1 MGAALLRLHR
11 RRRRGRRARLAR
23 SLRVAAAGARAC
35 THRAAPPARTRLA
48 CQSALATLTL
58 ARPWQP
64 SPSPHPT
71 PWQPTAGLRHSARA
85 LRRRRASRRAAL
97 PRGGRRRRGD
107 RGVDVGQAASTNQRG
122 RLFPLLWKQRVQR
135 RLCPWAVT
143 ITVMGR
149 PRATAHAAGSEPSGR
164 SPVVWPAFGC
174 QSLTRARP
182 EAEPF
187 VVRPASRH
195 PGAGRGYAAVTLTLG
210 LDRYFFLIRSLF

>member
-1 MGAALLRLHR
+1 MPIGPGNPHP
-11 RRRRGRRARLAR
+11 
-23 SLRVAAAGARAC
+23 S
-35 THRAAPPARTRLA
+35 P
-48 CQSALATLTL
+48 ALATLTL

-64 SPSPHPT
+64 SPSPHPNPWQPSPSSHPT
-71 PWQPTAGLRHSARA
+71 PWQPSPSPQPNPWQPTAGLRHPARA

-107 RGVDVGQAASTNQRG
+107 RGVDGGQAASINQRG

-174 QSLTRARP
+174 QSLARARP

-195 PGAGRGYAAVTLTLG
+195 PGVATTATQMSPSGLSQVTLTPPQLG
-210 LDRYFFLIRSLF
+210 RYIR